1 MLFWNSDRREQ
12 TRRNRAKAQALV
24 DEHGDAALD
33 HARERMAAS
42 QWHIRDLDH
51 WTRVEAHVRK
61 LLRR

>member
-24 DEHGDAALD
+24 NEHGDGALD
-33 HARERMAAS
+33 YVHERIAAS
-42 QWHIRDLDH
+42 RWYISDLEH
-51 WTRVEAHVRK
+51 WTRVEKHVRK

>member
-12 TRRNRAKAQALV
+12 ARRNRAKAQALV

-33 HARERMAAS
+33 YVRERIEAS
-42 QWHIRDLDH
+42 RWYISDLEH
-51 WTRVEAHVRK
+51 WTRVEKHVRK